1 MDIGAAGGV
10 GVGTDVGTGVGV
22 DAGGHSPLFKEQRN
36 LPLLEPAGKY
46 LQPKKC
52 D

>member
-1 MDIGAAGGV
+1 MDIRATGGV
-10 GVGTDVGTGVGV
+10 GVGMDVGTGAGV
-22 DAGGHSPLFKEQRN
+22 DAGGHSPLCKEQRN
-36 LPLLEPAGKY
+36 LPLLEPADKY